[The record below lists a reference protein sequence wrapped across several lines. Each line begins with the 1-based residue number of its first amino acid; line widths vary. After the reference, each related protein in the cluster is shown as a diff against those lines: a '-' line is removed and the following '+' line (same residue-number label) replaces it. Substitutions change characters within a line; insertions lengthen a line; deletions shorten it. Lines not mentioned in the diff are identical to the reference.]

1 MKTKYDVVLLGAGHS
16 STMLATILAGNNVN
30 VLVLD
35 KQEHPKFAI
44 GESTIPRT
52 SMMAKLM
59 SVRYDIPE
67 LAQHAFFDAKAST
80 TNGIK
85 RNFGFVYHRA
95 GQLQQPDEVLQA
107 LIPESYFGPESH
119 LYRQD
124 TDASMLFSAIRRGAD
139 VLQRAEIRAINT
151 HSEGVELELVDG
163 RQVRADYLVD
173 GTGYQ
178 SLLAKKHELRV
189 PADTLQTH
197 SRTIFTH
204 MIDVKPYESI
214 EPERLRHDEMPRLWS
229 QGTLHHIFDGGWL
242 WVIPFDNHDKSL
254 NRLCSVGLT
263 FDTRAFPAT
272 GTDPEDEFNQFLAQ
286 HTDIASQFRDAR
298 RVREWTRTERLQFS
312 SHKSIGERWCLM
324 SHSAGFIDALFSR
337 GLANTAMNINLLAE
351 RLIAAKRDGD
361 YSTERFR
368 SVEQLQQS
376 LVSYNDRL
384 VNCSF
389 LSWKHY
395 PLWDAW
401 SRIWILGS
409 FLDSLRLQSVYQAH
423 ERSGDKGVFERLDER
438 RFAGSLCPG
447 VEAFDHLFNAC
458 ARCVEQA
465 AAGECDADAAAQQI
479 LAMIEESNLA
489 PPALALTAQPRRND
503 PVMGRQDMLTL
514 ASWIRRQAPDDIAA
528 WYSH

>member
-1 MKTKYDVVLLGAGHS
+1 MKEHYDVVLLGAGHS
-16 STMLATILAGNNVN
+16 STMLAAILASNNID
-30 VLVLD
+30 VLVID
-35 KQEHPKFAI
+35 KQEYPKFAV

-59 SVRYDIPE
+59 SIRYDVPE
-67 LAQHAFFDAKAST
+67 LAQHAFFEHDSKT

-85 RNFGFVYHRA
+85 RNFGFVYHRP
-95 GQLQQPDEVLQA
+95 GQPQQPDEVLQA
-107 LIPESYFGPESH
+107 LVPESYFGAESH

-124 TDASMLFSAIRRGAD
+124 TDANMLFAAVRRGAD
-139 VLQRAEIRAINT
+139 VIQRAEIRDIRT
-151 HSEGVELELVDG
+151 DSSGVEIELASGV
-163 RQVRADYLVD
+163 QVHADYLVD

-178 SLLAKKHELRV
+178 SLLAKKHDLRV
-189 PADTLQTH
+189 PPDALKSH

-204 MIDVKPYESI
+204 MIDVKPYEHI
-214 EPERLRHDEMPRLWS
+214 EAERLRHHEMPRRWS
-229 QGTLHHIFDGGWL
+229 QGTLHHIFHGGWL
-242 WVIPFDNHDKSL
+242 WVIPFDNHDNALSP
-254 NRLCSVGLT
+254 LCSVGLT
-263 FDTRAFPAT
+263 FDTRVFPAD
-272 GTDPEDEFNQFLAQ
+272 GTDPEEEFNRFIARHPDIEPQF
-286 HTDIASQFRDAR
+286 SKAR
-298 RVREWTRTERLQFS
+298 RVREWTRTGRLQFS
-312 SHKSIGERWCLM
+312 SHQSIGERWCLM

-337 GLANTAMNINLLAE
+337 GLANTAMIINLLAE
-351 RLIAAKRDGD
+351 RLIAAKQDGD

-368 SVEQLQQS
+368 PVEQLQQS

-423 ERSGDKGVFERLDER
+423 ERSGDKGVFARLDER
-438 RFAGSLCPG
+438 RFAGSICPG
-447 VEAFDHLFNAC
+447 VDAFDQLFNAC

-465 AAGECDADAAAQQI
+465 ADGELDADDAAQQI

-489 PPALALTAQPRRND
+489 PPALALTAQPRRHD
-503 PVMGRQDMLTL
+503 PVLGQQDMLTL
-514 ASWIRRQAPDDIAA
+514 ASWIRQQAPDDIAA
-528 WYSH
+528 WYRH